1 MAEER
6 LDKILSG
13 TGLYT
18 RSEARAAV
26 TGGRVAVDGRTV
38 LRPEQKVLRTSCIT
52 ADGAQVD
59 TAEFIY
65 YMLYKPA
72 GCVSAVADDRWPTAV
87 GLFPAAL
94 RARGI
99 FPVGRLDMDVT
110 GLLIVTDDGGYAH
123 RVTSP
128 RSGVDKVYE
137 AQTDGELTAADEA
150 AFSAGIVLPDGTRY
164 RPAKLEISSLD
175 SRCAR
180 VTVTEGK
187 YHEVK
192 NLFEAL
198 DRQVLALRRVR
209 VGQLCL
215 DLSLRPGEFRRMKPE
230 EAELAVL

>member
-13 TGLYT
+13 TGYFT

-26 TGGRVAVDGRTV
+26 TGGRVIVDGRTV
-38 LRPEQKVLRTSCIT
+38 LHPEQKVLRTSRI
-52 ADGAQVD
+52 AVDGTQID
-59 TAEFIY
+59 TAELVY

-87 GLFPAAL
+87 ELFPTAL

-128 RSGVDKVYE
+128 RAGVEKVYE
-137 AQTDGELTAADEA
+137 AQTDGVLTAADGA
-150 AFSAGIVLPDGTRY
+150 AFSAGIVLPDGTCY
-164 RPAKLEISSLD
+164 RPAKLEVSLLD

-192 NLFEAL
+192 NLFAARG
-198 DRQVLALRRVR
+198 RQILALRRVR
-209 VGQLCL
+209 VGHLCL
-215 DLSLRPGEFRRMKPE
+215 DQSLEPGEFRRMEPE